1 MNFLK
6 YPDPCS
12 LAGQALV
19 GLQGS
24 LDGHGGWCEQRSS
37 RMDVAPWTDPG
48 VGRVAGAGTRAPLLE
63 QLLWS
68 PGLSVLT
75 PASVGK
81 NSGAVP
87 RGGRPDLFINFSSV
101 TP

>member
-1 MNFLK
+1 MATVDGVSRGAAEWMWRL
-6 YPDPCS
+6 
-12 LAGQALV
+12 GQTQAW
-19 GLQGS
+19 
-24 LDGHGGWCEQRSS
+24 GGWQEQ
-37 RMDVAPWTDPG
+37 APG
-48 VGRVAGAGTRAPLLE
+48 LLMLE